1 MSRCGS
7 HLPAVPGVFVN
18 VAWLFSYSLPHSETR
33 EFFADRR
40 ERVKNFKLHNP
51 NSRKTSW
58 NGRPKAHSRDWK
70 KTTTTQRGKAW
81 QSRNPNN
88 STTDFTDFTDKK
100 NPFPIREIREIRG
113 KKSSR
118 K

>member
-1 MSRCGS
+1 
-7 HLPAVPGVFVN
+7 VFPRRFQWN
-18 VAWLFSYSLPHSETR
+18 FR
-33 EFFADRR
+33 EDFLTTDNP
-40 ERVKNFKLHNP
+40 ER
-51 NSRKTSW
+51 
-58 NGRPKAHSRDWK
+58 
-70 KTTTTQRGKAW
+70 

-88 STTDFTDFTDKK
+88 STTDFPDFTDNK

>member
-1 MSRCGS
+1 MKEVNRC
-7 HLPAVPGVFVN
+7 LTQWAQ
-18 VAWLFSYSLPHSETR
+18 R
-33 EFFADRR
+33 RR
-40 ERVKNFKLHNP
+40 ELFDL
-51 NSRKTSW
+51 
-58 NGRPKAHSRDWK
+58 KAFAAFAPQSVIIAVFREDFA
-70 KTTTTQRGKAW
+70 TDSPARQR
-81 QSRNPNN
+81 RNPNN